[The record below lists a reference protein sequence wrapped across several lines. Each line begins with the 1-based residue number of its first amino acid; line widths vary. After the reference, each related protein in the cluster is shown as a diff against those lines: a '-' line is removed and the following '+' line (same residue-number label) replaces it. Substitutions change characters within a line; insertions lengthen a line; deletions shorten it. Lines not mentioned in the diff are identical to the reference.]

1 MAENETEATKTS
13 DDNTGGAA
21 ATTPDTIKGWND
33 RRKSNN
39 QIISSLVPFVQLIGI
54 FDEKEYEK
62 MFDLADERFTNIVFD
77 DDTGRSESYDQK
89 YPIDAKFTFDDIKEQ
104 IGERFF
110 NLYLVKSTNHGMN
123 VQPVNGI
130 MMAERVSQ
138 AEDASGGI
146 GITDL
151 QVEYS
156 KDIMGARKFNLR
168 MSINDPKILDER
180 MEYSKLA
187 TFGSKFLIIYGWS
200 NPEVIPGYDAASPPP
215 KFKIDPRQPERK
227 SLIVPLRNLGNG
239 GYWSAGFVN
248 LSKYDFGFNEMGQL
262 EINCTLRDDATHG
275 LVSTRM
281 SSIAKDFKAFLN
293 SGALDE
299 RIRTSSG
306 DEFSWRDALY
316 DRQQE
321 LNAAYRNI
329 KDPTAA
335 DHAQYVSQWEEAIKE
350 FGDQISVTGKGLTA
364 DEASPPEQAS
374 YITEEDVRE
383 KAAEART
390 PQKAY
395 PHQNAIYTY
404 KQIFETVLDENP
416 PEDADHGDD
425 AEDAADEN
433 GVPTSLV
440 PTKQVVSYEKRVAY
454 YFLGALMDSVSVSMA
469 TSAGGLDSKSV
480 PSFFYRDI
488 NKDSALATAF
498 QSKMKS
504 VNRAT
509 GMEERIQEA
518 IIRLKERFLPPTPVM
533 NISQGFF
540 DIESKI
546 AEMAEEQGSAP
557 TVASTRVI
565 YEGYQ
570 SRAKDRVIEAIFPPP
585 PRAGNLV
592 GAPMRGWYLKIN
604 TNHYN
609 DMLRAKGLEGFG
621 EARIFLPDWKQEISF
636 DPEGN
641 EIESSGH
648 PDGFDPLNPTEYRA
662 AMPRPPVAA
671 PPPRTVEFDGETIVL
686 DGEYDTPPGPSNAGP
701 FAPGFEGRSQDP
713 YGRGGRF

>member
-1 MAENETEATKTS
+1 MAANETQATRSVGAGTGGFAATK
-13 DDNTGGAA
+13 
-21 ATTPDTIKGWND
+21 PETIKGWND

-62 MFDLADERFTNIVFD
+62 MFNLGKERFTNIVFD
-77 DDTGRSESYDQK
+77 DAPGNDPRSESYDQK
-89 YPIDAKFTFDDIKEQ
+89 YPVDPKFTFDDIKEQ

-110 NLYLVKSTNHGMN
+110 NLYLVRSVDHGMN
-123 VQPVNGI
+123 VQPINGI

-151 QVEYS
+151 QVENG
-156 KDIMGARKFNLR
+156 KNDMGSRKFNLR

-187 TFGSKFLIIYGWS
+187 TFDSKFLIIYGWS
-200 NPEVIPGYDAASPPP
+200 NPEVIPGWDAAMSPP

-281 SSIAKDFKAFLN
+281 SSIAKDFKAFLD
-293 SGALDE
+293 SGAFNE
-299 RIRTSSG
+299 RIRTSGG
-306 DEFSWRDALY
+306 DEFSWRDALN

-321 LNAAYRNI
+321 LNAAYRKI

-350 FGDQISVTGKGLTA
+350 FGQQTSVTGTGQSV
-364 DEASPPEQAS
+364 DEASPPEQDS

-383 KAAEART
+383 KTEEARQ
-390 PQKAY
+390 PQKGY
-395 PHQNAIYTY
+395 PEQNAIFTY
-404 KQIFETVLDENP
+404 KQIMETLLDENP
-416 PEDADHGDD
+416 PEDADHS
-425 AEDAADEN
+425 DAAEN
-433 GVPTSLV
+433 EADDNGAAKPLV

-469 TSAGGLDSKSV
+469 TSAGGLRSSSV

-488 NKDSALATAF
+488 SKDSALGTAF

-509 GMEERIQEA
+509 GMEEKIQAA
-518 IIRLKERFLPPTPVM
+518 IIRLKERFLPPRPVK
-533 NISQGFF
+533 NIKRPGSTM
-540 DIESKI
+540 SKQRDKNRRDLKM
-546 AEMAEEQGSAP
+546 EYS
-557 TVASTRVI
+557 VASTRVV
-565 YEGYQ
+565 YGGSQ
-570 SRAKDRVIEAIFPPP
+570 SRTKDRVIEAIFPPP
-585 PRAGNLV
+585 PRAAKLI
-592 GAPMRGWYLKIN
+592 GAPMRGWRLNIN

-621 EARIFLPDWKQEISF
+621 EVTIFLPDWKQEFSF
-636 DPEGN
+636 DPE
-641 EIESSGH
+641 
-648 PDGFDPLNPTEYRA
+648 
-662 AMPRPPVAA
+662 
-671 PPPRTVEFDGETIVL
+671 
-686 DGEYDTPPGPSNAGP
+686 
-701 FAPGFEGRSQDP
+701 
-713 YGRGGRF
+713 